1 MCADA
6 QASSPIPAQ
15 AEVPADA
22 GEKPVAVPF
31 LQLFR
36 YADALDRLA
45 FVAIAFCALFSGVVI
60 PLTSLV
66 LGELLNGS
74 IDGAVYSSRVDT
86 ASLHMALLGAGC
98 FLSLGGGVLLSFWTS
113 SRQAAAL
120 RLAYVR
126 ALLRQDAAWCDANS
140 LPEAGARLTE
150 DSLSV
155 QAGTGEKLFLVASG
169 LAQFVGSFAL
179 AFSVAR
185 DAYRLALTLVL
196 LVPFAIGAV
205 GFLFSFVSGLSG
217 TSDDAYA
224 AAGGVLVEALSLLR
238 TVVAF
243 GGEAHERARYDA
255 HLATAEAAGL
265 RKGLASG
272 AGQGIFVRFPRES
285 KHRTRQYNPPP

>member
-98 FLSLGGGVLLSFWTS
+98 FLSLGGG
-113 SRQAAAL
+113 
-120 RLAYVR
+120 
-126 ALLRQDAAWCDANS
+126 
-140 LPEAGARLTE
+140 
-150 DSLSV
+150 
-155 QAGTGEKLFLVASG
+155 
-169 LAQFVGSFAL
+169 GS
-179 AFSVAR
+179 
-185 DAYRLALTLVL
+185 T
-196 LVPFAIGAV
+196 
-205 GFLFSFVSGLSG
+205 VSGLLV
-217 TSDDAYA
+217 
-224 AAGGVLVEALSLLR
+224 GGGPLSS
-238 TVVAF
+238 V
-243 GGEAHERARYDA
+243 
-255 HLATAEAAGL
+255 
-265 RKGLASG
+265 
-272 AGQGIFVRFPRES
+272 
-285 KHRTRQYNPPP
+285 